1 MGGGDTSLGVAGRD
15 LAEGRDGRHLLCP
28 PSPLLFCQLPPVNSR
43 YKEQEAEQE
52 YKTPEFPCRSS
63 GSQLPAVGCLISL
76 LGLCQR
82 AGPAGGGTP
91 QPGALK

>member
-28 PSPLLFCQLPPVNSR
+28 PSPLLFCQLPPVNSK

-52 YKTPEFPCRSS
+52 YKTPESLPSVRKPAACCRLSHLPPWPLPEGRPCW
-63 GSQLPAVGCLISL
+63 
-76 LGLCQR
+76 
-82 AGPAGGGTP
+82 
-91 QPGALK
+91 